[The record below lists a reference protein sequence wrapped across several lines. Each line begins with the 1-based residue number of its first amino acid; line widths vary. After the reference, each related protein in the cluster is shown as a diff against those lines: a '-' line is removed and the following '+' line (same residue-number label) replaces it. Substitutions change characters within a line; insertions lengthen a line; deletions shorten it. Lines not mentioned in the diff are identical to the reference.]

1 MLKSSNGTSPI
12 SVNVRDKT
20 NKHHSETNT
29 NFVLC
34 RVCGRMA
41 NYSRLA
47 KLGSFSDKPWKIMS
61 LAKMLLQDSCIGWT
75 EAQEKMQ

>member
-1 MLKSSNGTSPI
+1 
-12 SVNVRDKT
+12 
-20 NKHHSETNT
+20 
-29 NFVLC
+29 
-34 RVCGRMA
+34 MA